1 MQIHE
6 AIEDGATIVA
16 VQGHID
22 TMSAGQF
29 EARLQQLI
37 ADGAR
42 RVCIDCSALSYV
54 NSAGLKG
61 FLVAA
66 KELDA
71 LAGRLVLCSLSP
83 NVLSIFDMIGFTQII
98 PIVLTREE
106 ALERLRQP
114 AAA

>member
-6 AIEDGATIVA
+6 SKEDGVLIVA
-16 VQGHID
+16 VQGYID
-22 TMSAGQF
+22 TMTAGAF

-37 ADGAR
+37 ADGVHR
-42 RVCIDCSALSYV
+42 ICIDCSALAYV

-71 LAGRLVLCSLSP
+71 LGGRLVLCAMSP
-83 NVLSIFDMIGFTQII
+83 NVHTIFEMIGFTQII
-98 PIVLTREE
+98 PIVPTREQ

-114 AAA
+114 ATA